1 MKTPPAAHSVE
12 QLLRRWIGLDPATI
26 GATAIDRAIR
36 LRMAAV
42 DAADR
47 GVYLTMLAADPGERD
62 RLVDEVVVPE
72 SWFFRDAA
80 VFTDLRRAALAHRDA
95 PHLRP
100 LALLSVP
107 CAGGEEPYSVAMTM
121 LDAGLPADRFR
132 IDAFDVSHQALGRA
146 VAGRYSANAFRTP
159 DLAFRDRWFTRD
171 GAVAI
176 LDERIKR
183 RVSFAWGNL
192 LDPGFHAAH
201 GPYDIVLCR
210 NLLIYLDEDAR
221 RQVEQTCDRLLA
233 PDGLLVVGAAEP
245 AMLAGRWTAA
255 GAASSFVLRRVA
267 SGPTRSGTAAPSA
280 RASDVAGHAPPAPAA
295 APTPAAGSHGAA
307 AAPAGG
313 PASEAVVREAQ
324 ALAAAGR
331 VAEAIDCCRQAAKVA
346 PSAGIFFLMARLE
359 RQTGSRDQAEAC
371 LHKTLYLDPDR
382 ADALLEL
389 ALLAE
394 EQGDRTLADRYRQ
407 SATRVLARTGEA

>member
-1 MKTPPAAHSVE
+1 MTNLSAVPSVE
-12 QLLRRWIGLDPATI
+12 QLLRRWIGLDPTTI

-47 GVYLTMLAADPGERD
+47 DAYLRMLVADQGERD

-80 VFTDLRRAALAHRDA
+80 VFTDLRRAALSRRDA
-95 PHLRP
+95 PHLPP
-100 LALLSVP
+100 LAVLSVP

-121 LDAGLPADRFR
+121 LDAGLPEDRFR
-132 IDAFDVSHQALGRA
+132 IDAFDVSRQALGRA
-146 VAGRYSANAFRTP
+146 VAGRYSANAFRTS

-183 RVSFAWGNL
+183 RVNLAWGNL
-192 LDPGFHAAH
+192 LDPGFSSAH
-201 GPYDIVLCR
+201 GPYDVVLCR

-221 RQVEQTCDRLLA
+221 RRVEQTCDRLLA
-233 PDGLLVVGAAEP
+233 PEGLLVVGAAEP
-245 AMLAGRWTAA
+245 AMLAGRWAAA

-267 SGPTRSGTAAPSA
+267 SPPRRSDAAAPPA
-280 RASDVAGHAPPAPAA
+280 HAKGTRHAPPPPASV
-295 APTPAAGSHGAA
+295 PVPVTGSNGAA
-307 AAPAGG
+307 AAPTGG
-313 PASEAVVREAQ
+313 PHLEAVVREAQ

-331 VAEAIDCCRQAAKVA
+331 VAEAIDCCRQAAQVA
-346 PSAGIFFLMARLE
+346 PTAVVFFLMARLE
-359 RQTGSRDQAEAC
+359 RQTGSLDQAEAC

-394 EQGDRTLADRYRQ
+394 ERGDRTLADRYRQ
-407 SATRVLARTGEA
+407 SAARVLARTGEA